1 MAQYRRIIDIFYPN
15 YEYRKTYYSHSAGHA
30 IGELQGE
37 NKRLKQALEMVLSQS
52 RIEFDLTA
60 QIIGYTRTK
69 QILGEMF
76 IEQRQH
82 LSNQLQELSQLGQP
96 RGRSFPIENNTSI
109 VIQRIKTRLQE
120 SEIEE
125 FVDTSTRITEPI
137 QLNLENQIT
146 ENIYKQFFL

>member
-1 MAQYRRIIDIFYPN
+1 
-15 YEYRKTYYSHSAGHA
+15 
-30 IGELQGE
+30 
-37 NKRLKQALEMVLSQS
+37 
-52 RIEFDLTA
+52 
-60 QIIGYTRTK
+60 
-69 QILGEMF
+69 MF

-137 QLNLENQIT
+137 QLNLENQTT
-146 ENIYKQFFL
+146 ENIYKQFFS

>member
-1 MAQYRRIIDIFYPN
+1 MAQYSQIIDIFYSN
-15 YEYRKTYYSHSAGHA
+15 YKYRKTYYSHSAGHA

-82 LSNQLQELSQLGQP
+82 LSNQLQELSQLI
-96 RGRSFPIENNTSI
+96 F
-109 VIQRIKTRLQE
+109 
-120 SEIEE
+120 
-125 FVDTSTRITEPI
+125 
-137 QLNLENQIT
+137 
-146 ENIYKQFFL
+146 